1 MHKSTAPQPHP
12 ESTPVGRKVRLPS
25 RMPFGSVLSFFI
37 HAAIVGVLWSAPT
50 IPVTPEPPPPESI
63 DATLLPPPTP
73 TPAQVNTT
81 PNSAPAP
88 APTPAPAASANPAAS
103 TPTPNNAAA
112 GDNPMPSPQTSS
124 QGVGTG
130 GQGNSLPK
138 GNPINIAPPNRGF
151 DVKYELTGTFK
162 GFEAPGSARLSI
174 RVNGEKFSA
183 DLSARASGA
192 AFTVHSGGSWR
203 KDTIATENFNELMD
217 MPWPFNKSDKQSSF
231 TVNYAQRKVN
241 FTNRGQAYERELT
254 TDPLYDYLGAIAYL
268 QAGFQSGALRSGQ
281 GRITLPIGKR
291 QDIGTASIQINAT
304 TNGVSTYDGAHES
317 IPVTI
322 SVDSTSIKAIHV
334 WFMVDANYEPR
345 KMHIIFGNGEVTL
358 LGRQG
363 S

>member
-1 MHKSTAPQPHP
+1 MLTPTTPQPHS
-12 ESTPVGRKVRLPS
+12 EHTPINSKAQRPA
-25 RMPFGSVLSFFI
+25 RMSFGSTLSFFV
-37 HAAIVGVLWSAPT
+37 HAAIIGVLWSAPT
-50 IPVTPEPPPPESI
+50 IPVTLEPPPPESI
-63 DATLLPPPTP
+63 DATLLPPPPPNQAQANP
-73 TPAQVNTT
+73 TPKN
-81 PNSAPAP
+81 APAP
-88 APTPAPAASANPAAS
+88 APTAASSANATPAPNTPAPS
-103 TPTPNNAAA
+103 NVAA
-112 GDNPMPSPQTSS
+112 GDNPMPNTTSN
-124 QGVGTG
+124 QGTG
-130 GQGNSLPK
+130 TSGQGSSLAK

-162 GFEAPGSARLSI
+162 GFEAPGNARLSI

-268 QAGFQSGALRSGQ
+268 QAGFQSGAIRSGQ

-322 SVDSTSIKAIHV
+322 TVDSTSIKAIHV